1 MASVYGY
8 DTRQR
13 ELPWEL
19 RRRGLKDGLR
29 HDQRVKEAIRK
40 NLRELIAEEAI
51 ITSDGTKRVRI
62 PLRYLDQYRFKY
74 GQPLQGVGQGE
85 GQPGDVIGQRNGN
98 APGDGQPGDQP
109 GEHTYEVEVPLEE
122 LAQMMLEDL
131 ALPWLEER
139 PERQITTTSHR
150 FTDLRRR
157 GAFAN
162 LDKRRTLLENLKRNA
177 ARGLPEVGHLRN
189 EDLRFK
195 VWDLH
200 EEKHANAAVY
210 MLMDVSG
217 SMTTSKKYI
226 AKSFYF
232 WMVRFLQLKYHKLD
246 MVFIAHDTEAQV
258 VTEQDFFG
266 MSQGGGTRCSSAYQ
280 MALASIQQY
289 HPSDRWNTYL
299 FHFSDGD
306 NLPDDNAVCKQLV
319 EELLTYCRMV
329 GYGEIRYRDDASFY
343 GWIGQTASAPSSLQY
358 ALQGI
363 THPRLL
369 SVTITHKEELF
380 QVLQKFLQPWEGA
393 PLNWRPS
400 ADAVAGE
407 VAHV

>member
-1 MASVYGY
+1 MVQANDSR
-8 DTRQR
+8 TKPRA
-13 ELPWEL
+13 LPWEL
-19 RRRGLKDGLR
+19 RRRGLKGSLR

-74 GQPLQGVGQGE
+74 GQPQQGVGQGK
-85 GQPGDVIGQRNGN
+85 GQPGDTLGQRTGNGN
-98 APGDGQPGDQP
+98 DPDDGQPGDQP
-109 GEHTYEVEVPLEE
+109 GEHTYEVEVPLAE

-131 ALPWLEER
+131 ALPWLEEK
-139 PERQITTTSHR
+139 PERQITTSHQ
-150 FTDLRRR
+150 FTDRRRR

-177 ARGLPEVGHLRN
+177 ARGRPAVGHLRDA
-189 EDLRFK
+189 DLRFK

-200 EEKHANAAVY
+200 KETHANAAVY

-217 SMTTSKKYI
+217 SMTTGKKYI

-232 WMVRFLQLKYHKLD
+232 WMVRFLQLKYHTVE

-258 VTEQDFFG
+258 VSEQDFFG
-266 MSQGGGTRCSSAYQ
+266 IAQGGGTRCSSAYQ
-280 MALASIQQY
+280 VALAHLAQH
-289 HPSDRWNTYL
+289 HPAEHWNTYL

-306 NLPDDNAVCKQLV
+306 NLPDDNAACKALV
-319 EELLTYCRMV
+319 ETLLQSCRMV
-329 GYGEIRYRDDASFY
+329 GYGEIRYRDEASFY
-343 GWIGQTASAPSSLQY
+343 GWIGQAASAPSSLQC

-363 THPRLL
+363 THPHFL
-369 SVTITHKEELF
+369 SVTIAHKEELL
-380 QVLQKFLQPWEGA
+380 QVLQQFLQPREK
-393 PLNWRPS
+393 
-400 ADAVAGE
+400 
-407 VAHV
+407 AHV